1 MSFSIARQIKLR
13 SIEQANFTKSYNRV
27 NFVVTPDGL
36 ATDLSSSYL
45 SMRLYLLKNLSGL
58 RVSNAE
64 MLELIRDNLCVSFGN
79 QDKSYSPAC
88 LFRTARLYALK
99 GDELLEEI
107 NFSNVLTQSIMHQL
121 CNDFE
126 TIEASNLLT
135 GSSVQI
141 GHGSSLPSTLSA
153 FYKNPT
159 EVHVFLRDIFGICRH
174 SNFEL
179 AVTQGL
185 RIEIELEDKQN
196 LFKITTLGDF
206 QQIDVRD
213 ASGVSPINTIL
224 PQRFAAQAG
233 ITTTLGYLQN
243 ADDLSTSCV
252 ARDQFKNAR
261 SNNLFVDG
269 SDNIM
274 VQYPK
279 EGWEFPAATYF
290 SQPAKGV
297 QIQSIKFKPQ
307 LQYTTDQLFG
317 LGFKAEAW
325 MKLRYSISNSFTDAR
340 AIAPKAWYTMRKIIL
355 VDVDASGQASIV
367 FDQDGSKSLEIP
379 DVAGRTIDSD
389 VVFDG
394 LELLYESEVVP
405 ISYPLVAGTPTAEE
419 MLTKLASNKLI
430 VGATAV
436 QRMRELGLLDADL
449 RASGCTF
456 DLGVE
461 LLGTQGASGETFIT
475 PDVITN
481 QMSSAIRKVYSTQ
494 ICKLPMQGAKCQIVH
509 VGEADAS
516 GQREI
521 EFSSWGCEGKT
532 SLQPYLMIP
541 TGDET
546 RTLHLATSLEFLIW
560 NVQNHLYAPNAL
572 DMSGVPIPSYW
583 NDLTYEIDKFE
594 LVLYQNSVD
603 PKNRMPSP
611 FVYST
616 WKVEINTIE
625 NYQQTWSRQ
634 FILEQG
640 VYNCFLL
647 TPDWNTRDQEKGS
660 MITSRRGVSHYRY
673 LVNNIAQTNRDIYL
687 QDFRSDYVSSL
698 YLDRLNDTFANSDYI
713 LRSPVGIQGV
723 HETAHPVVMYPLKIY
738 DAVSET
744 MYKMGEPGGATVQI
758 NLYGDPSMT
767 RLITSGNV
775 YFFKQL
781 LKQI

>member
-13 SIEQANFTKSYNRV
+13 SIEQANFNKSYNRV

-36 ATDLSSSYL
+36 ATDLSQSYL
-45 SMRLYLLKNLSGL
+45 SMRVYLLKNLSGL

-64 MLELIRDNLCVSFGN
+64 MAELIRDNLCVSFGN

-88 LFRTARLYALK
+88 LFRTARLFALK
-99 GDELLEEI
+99 GDELLEES
-107 NFSNVLTQSIMHQL
+107 NFSNVLTQTIIHQL

-126 TIEASNLLT
+126 TVESSNILT

-141 GHGSSLPSTLSA
+141 GHGSSMSSSLSA
-153 FYKNPT
+153 FYKNWT

-185 RIEIELEDKQN
+185 RMEIELEDKQN
-196 LFKITTLGDF
+196 VFKITTLGDF
-206 QQIDVRD
+206 QKIDVRD
-213 ASGVSPINTIL
+213 ASGVSPIHTIL
-224 PQRFAAQAG
+224 PQRFALQPGVTA
-233 ITTTLGYLQN
+233 TLGYLQN
-243 ADDLSTSCV
+243 ADDLSTSSV
-252 ARDQFKNAR
+252 AREQFN
-261 SNNLFVDG
+261 SPSSDLFLDG
-269 SDNIM
+269 SDNVM

-279 EGWEFPAATYF
+279 EGFEFPAHTYF
-290 SQPAKGV
+290 QQPVKGV
-297 QIQSIKFKPQ
+297 QIQSIKFKTQ
-307 LQYTTDQLFG
+307 LQYTVDQLFG

-340 AIAPKAWYTMRKIIL
+340 AIAPKSWYTMRKIIL
-355 VDVDASGQASIV
+355 TDVDASGQATIV

-379 DVAGRTIDSD
+379 DVAGRTVNSD

-394 LELLYESEVVP
+394 LELLYEDEVVP
-405 ISYPLVAGTPTAEE
+405 VSYPLVAGTPTAEE

-430 VGATAV
+430 VGPTAV
-436 QRMRELGLLDADL
+436 QRMRELGILDADL

-494 ICKLPMQGAKCQIVH
+494 ICKLPMQGAKCQVVH

-516 GQREI
+516 GEREI

-532 SLQPYLMIP
+532 SLQPFLMIP

-546 RTLHLATSLEFLIW
+546 RSLHLATSLEFLIW
-560 NVQNHLYAPNAL
+560 NVQNHRYAPNAT

-594 LVLYQNSVD
+594 LVLMQSSVD
-603 PKNRMPSP
+603 PKNRMARP

-616 WKVEINTIE
+616 WKVEISTIE
-625 NYQQTWSRQ
+625 SYQQTWSRQ

-647 TPDWNTRDQEKGS
+647 TPEWNTRDQEKGS
-660 MITSRRGVSHYRY
+660 MISSRRGVSHYRY
-673 LVNNIAQTNRDIYL
+673 LVNNIAQTNRDIYV

-698 YLDRLNDTFANSDYI
+698 YLDRLNDTFSNSEYI
-713 LRSPVGIQGV
+713 LRAPVGIQGV
-723 HETAHPVVMYPLKIY
+723 QETAHPVVIYPLKIY
-738 DAVSET
+738 NAVSET
-744 MYKMGEPGGATVQI
+744 EYKMGQPGGATVQI
-758 NLYGDPSMT
+758 NMFGDPSMS
-767 RLITSGNV
+767 RLISPGNV

>member
-1 MSFSIARQIKLR
+1 MSFNIARQIKLR

-27 NFVVTPDGL
+27 NFVITPDGL
-36 ATDLSSSYL
+36 STDLSQSYL
-45 SMRLYLLKNLSGL
+45 SMRLYLVKNLTGL

-107 NFSNVLTQSIMHQL
+107 NFSNALTQSIIHQL
-121 CNDFE
+121 CSDFE
-126 TIEASNLLT
+126 TVESSNLLT

-141 GHGSSLPSTLSA
+141 GHGSSLPATLSA

-174 SNFEL
+174 NNFEL

-185 RIEIELEDKQN
+185 RMEIELEDKQN

-213 ASGVSPINTIL
+213 ASGVSADNTIL
-224 PQRFAAQAG
+224 PQRFALQPG
-233 ITTTLGYLQN
+233 VTTLLGYLQN
-243 ADDLSTSCV
+243 ADDLSTSSV
-252 ARDQFKNAR
+252 ARTQFA
-261 SNNLFVDG
+261 SPSSNLFVDG
-269 SDNIM
+269 SNNIM

-279 EGWEFPAATYF
+279 EGFEFPAETYF
-290 SQPAKGV
+290 SQPVKGV

-307 LQYTTDQLFG
+307 LQYTADQLLG
-317 LGFKAEAW
+317 LGFKADAW

-340 AIAPKAWYTMRKIIL
+340 AIAPKTWYTMRKIIL
-355 VDVDASGQASIV
+355 TSIDASGQASIV
-367 FDQDGSKSLEIP
+367 FDQNGSLSLEIP
-379 DVAGRTIDSD
+379 DVAGRTVASE
-389 VVFDG
+389 VQFEG
-394 LELLYESEVVP
+394 LELLHKDEVVP
-405 ISYPLVAGTPTAEE
+405 VSYPLVAGTPTAEE

-430 VGATAV
+430 MGATAV
-436 QRMRELGLLDADL
+436 QRMRDLGILDYDH
-449 RASGCTF
+449 RATGCTF

-461 LLGTQGASGETFIT
+461 LLGVQGVSGETFIT

-481 QMSSAIRKVYSTQ
+481 QMSSGIRKVYSTQ
-494 ICKLPMQGAKCQIVH
+494 ICKLPMQGAKCQILN

-516 GQREI
+516 GEREI
-521 EFSSWGCEGKT
+521 EFSSWGCEGRT
-532 SLQPYLMIP
+532 SLQPFLMIP

-546 RTLHLATSLEFLIW
+546 RSLHLATSLEFLIW
-560 NVQNHLYAPNAL
+560 NVQAHQYAPNAL
-572 DMSGVPIPSYW
+572 DLSGVPIPSFW
-583 NDLTYEIDKFE
+583 NNLTFEIDKFE
-594 LVLYQNSVD
+594 LVLMQSSVD

-616 WKVEINTIE
+616 WKVEISTIE
-625 NYQQTWSRQ
+625 SYQQTWARQ

-647 TPDWNTRDQEKGS
+647 TPEWNTVDQVKGS
-660 MITSRRGVSHYRY
+660 LISSRRGVSHYRY
-673 LVNNIAQTNRDIYL
+673 LVNNIAQTNRDIFT

-713 LRSPVGIQGV
+713 LRSPVGIQGTA
-723 HETAHPVVMYPLKIY
+723 ETANPVVLYPLKIY
-738 DAVSET
+738 NAVSET
-744 MYKMGEPGGATVQI
+744 TYKMGEPGGSTVQI
-758 NLYGDPSMT
+758 NLYGDPSMG
-767 RLITSGNV
+767 RLITPGNC

>member
-1 MSFSIARQIKLR
+1 MSFAIARQIKLR
-13 SIEQANFTKSYNRV
+13 SIEQANFNKSYNRV

-36 ATDLSSSYL
+36 ATDLSQSYL

-64 MLELIRDNLCVSFGN
+64 MQELIRDNLCVSFGN

-88 LFRTARLYALK
+88 LFRTARLFALK

-174 SNFEL
+174 NNFEL
-179 AVTQGL
+179 SVTAGL

-206 QQIDVRD
+206 QRIDVRD
-213 ASGVSPINTIL
+213 ASGSSPADAIL
-224 PQRFAAQAG
+224 PQRFALQQG
-233 ITTTLGYLQN
+233 ITATLGYLQN

-252 ARDQFKNAR
+252 ARDQFQFAR
-261 SNNLFVDG
+261 SNDLFVDA
-269 SDNIM
+269 SDNFM

-279 EGWEFPAATYF
+279 EGFEFPAHTYF
-290 SQPAKGV
+290 QQPAAGG
-297 QIQSIKFKPQ
+297 QITAIAFKDS
-307 LQYTTDQLFG
+307 LKYTIEQMSA
-317 LGFKAEAW
+317 LGFKEGAW

-340 AIAPKAWYTMRKIIL
+340 AIAPKTWYIMRKIIETGIQGET
-355 VDVDASGQASIV
+355 SGIL
-367 FDQDGSKSLEIP
+367 FDTDGSKALSIP
-379 DVAGRTIDSD
+379 DIPGRSVDSD

-394 LELLYESEVVP
+394 LELLHEDEVVP

-419 MLTKLASNKLI
+419 MLNKLASNKLV
-430 VGATAV
+430 VGPTAV

-461 LLGTQGASGETFIT
+461 LFGTQGASGETIIT

-481 QMSSAIRKVYSTQ
+481 QMSSAIRKVYSNQ

-516 GQREI
+516 GEREI

-532 SLQPYLMIP
+532 SLQPFLMIP

-560 NVQNHLYAPNAL
+560 NVQNHLYAPNAV

-625 NYQQTWSRQ
+625 NYQQTWARQ

-647 TPDWNTRDQEKGS
+647 CPDWNSRDQEKGS
-660 MITSRRGVSHYRY
+660 MISSRRGVSHYRY
-673 LVNNIAQTNRDIYL
+673 LVNNIAQTNRDIFV

-723 HETAHPVVMYPLKIY
+723 QETANPVVLYPLKIY

-744 MYKMGEPGGATVQI
+744 QYKLGEPGGATVQI
-758 NLYGDPSMT
+758 NLYGDPSMS

-775 YFFKQL
+775 FFFKQL